1 LRQMQSIGAS
11 GRVVNDI
18 TTFRQSLMQVFGSF
32 KLVLDD
38 KDSHDLSPLLF
49 NGYLIKVAGKVV
61 VFVGAS
67 GRI

>member
-1 LRQMQSIGAS
+1 
-11 GRVVNDI
+11 
-18 TTFRQSLMQVFGSF
+18 MQVFGSF